1 MSRADRKKLKQ
12 NSSQP
17 AVEIGE
23 NVAICAQNLNF
34 TYNSKSPFSK
44 HALKDINLTV
54 NKGEFVAIVG
64 HTGSGKTTFVQHLN
78 ALIRVQSGYLYVLRH
93 DLASKKP
100 ELKALRQD
108 VGMVFQYPEYQLF
121 ADTVLEDV
129 CFGLKNF
136 GVEKDDREQM
146 AKEALELVGL
156 DFDKIKEK
164 SPFDLSG
171 GEKRRVALAG
181 VLAMKPKILVLD
193 EPTAGLDPR
202 GKKEILTLMSQ
213 LNREKNVT
221 VLMVSH
227 DMNEV
232 YENAHR
238 VIVFRDGQIAYDT
251 TPRELFRMEEEIAS
265 MNLEVP
271 AMAQFV
277 NVLERSGYVIND
289 SCKTVEDVYNAVLAL
304 KGGRTDV

>member
-1 MSRADRKKLKQ
+1 MSKSKKIAVP
-12 NSSQP
+12 S
-17 AVEIGE
+17 VEIPDC
-23 NVAICAQNLNF
+23 AIFCQNLTF
-34 TYNSKSPFSK
+34 EYNKKSAFAK
-44 HALKDINLTV
+44 RALNDVSLTIE
-54 NKGEFVAIVG
+54 KGEFVAIVG

-78 ALIRVQSGYLYVLRH
+78 ALIRLQSGVLSVLGH
-93 DLASKKP
+93 NLDEKKP
-100 ELKALRQD
+100 DLKALRQD

-121 ADTVLEDV
+121 ADTVLDDV

-136 GVEKDDREQM
+136 GIEKDKREAL
-146 AKEALELVGL
+146 AKDALELVGL
-156 DFDKIKEK
+156 DFDKIKSK

-202 GKKEILTLMSQ
+202 GKSEILSLVSK
-213 LNREKNVT
+213 LNAEQGVT

-232 YENAHR
+232 YENARR
-238 VIVFRDGQIAYDT
+238 VIVFRDGSVAYDT
-251 TPRELFRMEEEIAS
+251 TPRELFRHEQEIES

-271 AMAQFV
+271 AMAQFL
-277 NVLERSGYVIND
+277 NALEEQGYTLPD
-289 SCKTVEDVYNAVLAL
+289 GCKTVSQVFDAVMAL
-304 KGGRTDV
+304 KGGRHD

>member
-1 MSRADRKKLKQ
+1 M
-12 NSSQP
+12 
-17 AVEIGE
+17 
-23 NVAICAQNLNF
+23 
-34 TYNSKSPFSK
+34 SKSKKIALPTVQVPDCAIYCEHLSFEYNAKSAFSK
-44 HALKDINLTV
+44 RALNDVNLTIQ
-54 NKGEFVAIVG
+54 KGEFVAIVG

-78 ALIRVQSGYLYVLRH
+78 ALIRLQSGVLSVLGH
-93 DLASKKP
+93 NLGEKKP
-100 ELKALRQD
+100 DLKALRQD

-121 ADTVLEDV
+121 ADTVLDDV

-136 GVEKDDREQM
+136 GIEKDKREAM
-146 AKEALELVGL
+146 AREAIELVGL
-156 DFDKIKEK
+156 NFDKIKSK

-202 GKKEILTLMSQ
+202 GKSEILSLVTK
-213 LNREKNVT
+213 LNVEQGVT

-232 YENAHR
+232 YENANR
-238 VIVFRDGQIAYDT
+238 VIVFRDGEVAYDT
-251 TPRELFRMEEEIAS
+251 TPRDLFRNESDIES

-271 AMAQFV
+271 AMAKLC
-277 NVLERSGYVIND
+277 NALEAQGYELPD
-289 SCKTVEDVYNAVLAL
+289 GCKTVQEVYGAVMQL
-304 KGGRTDV
+304 KGGKHA

>member
-1 MSRADRKKLKQ
+1 MSKTRKVTTPAFEVPQ
-12 NSSQP
+12 N
-17 AVEIGE
+17 A
-23 NVAICAQNLNF
+23 AIFAHGLDF
-34 TYNSKSPFSK
+34 TYNAKSAFAK
-44 HALKDINLTV
+44 HALANVDLTV

-78 ALIRVQSGYLYVLRH
+78 ALIRTQRGYLNVLGH
-93 DLASKKP
+93 DLSAKKP
-100 ELKALRQD
+100 DLKALRQQ

-121 ADTVLEDV
+121 ADTVLADV

-136 GVEKDDREQM
+136 GIDKDMREQM

-156 DFDKIKEK
+156 EFDKIKEK

-181 VLAMKPKILVLD
+181 VLAMKPQILVMD

-202 GKKEILTLMSQ
+202 GKSEVLTLVRR
-213 LNREKNVT
+213 LNADEGIT

-232 YENAHR
+232 YENADR
-238 VIVFRDGQIAYDT
+238 VLVFRDGSIVYDMP
-251 TPRELFRMEEEIAS
+251 PRKLFRLEEELES

-271 AMAQFV
+271 AMAAFC
-277 NVLERSGYVIND
+277 NELERRGYSVPDN
-289 SCKTVEDVYNAVLAL
+289 CKTVDEVLSAMVAL
-304 KGGRTDV
+304 KEARDV